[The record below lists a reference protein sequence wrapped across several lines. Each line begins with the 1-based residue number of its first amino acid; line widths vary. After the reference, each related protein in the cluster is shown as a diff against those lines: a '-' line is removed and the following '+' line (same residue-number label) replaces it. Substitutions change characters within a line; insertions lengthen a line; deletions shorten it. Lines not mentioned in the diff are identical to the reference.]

1 MMEVT
6 NMRATLNIPDDLI
19 SEVQKISKE
28 KSKTRAI
35 VTAMET
41 YVRDRKMAELRA
53 LRGKM
58 PIEYDWQKEEEAE
71 LQAQEKRG
79 RYIEK

>member
-1 MMEVT
+1 
-6 NMRATLNIPDDLI
+6 MRATLNIPDDLI
-19 SEVQKISKE
+19 SEVKKITKE

-35 VTAMET
+35 VAAMET

-58 PIEYDWQKEEEAE
+58 PLDYDWQKAEAAE
-71 LQAQEKRG
+71 LRAQEERE
-79 RYIEK
+79 RSFEK